1 MNDRLPL
8 FAYGT
13 LMFPAVIGEVVGR
26 APQGRPGLVH
36 GYQRLEVAGHSFPGL
51 IADPT
56 ASDVAV
62 NGILY
67 HDLSAAEWQR
77 LDHFEDDFYVLSEI
91 SVVTPDGTTIKALAY
106 LVPES
111 ARGVLSARPWS
122 EEVFQ
127 QTHLRAFLSN
137 PG

>member
-1 MNDRLPL
+1 MNNQPAL

-13 LMFPAVIGEVVGR
+13 LMFPAIIGEVIGR
-26 APQGRPGLVH
+26 IPPGRPGVVH

-51 IADPT
+51 IADPSS
-56 ASDVAV
+56 AGVPV

-77 LDHFEDDFYVLSEI
+77 LDDFEDDFYVLSEI
-91 SVVTPDGTTIKALAY
+91 PVLTPEGNTVTALVY

-111 ARGVLSARPWS
+111 ARNVLSDRPWS
-122 EEVFQ
+122 GERFQ
-127 QTHLRAFLSN
+127 QTHLGTFLS
-137 PG
+137 GR